1 MKLKTA
7 NKMREIRVD
16 KLTLNI
22 GVGKEQSKLE
32 KGIKLL
38 KAIAGMEPKKTATV
52 KRIPGWGLRPGLVI
66 GSKVT
71 IRGKKAEEL
80 LKRFIEAKEN
90 CLSKNM
96 FDANGNFAFGFAEYI
111 DIEGVKYDPEIGV
124 IGFNAAVTL
133 ERPGYRIK
141 KRFYKKSAVGKK
153 HLVTKNEAIDFIKKK
168 FNVRM
173 EEVE

>member
-1 MKLKTA
+1 MKQGTA
-7 NKMREIRVD
+7 NKMREIRVN

-22 GVGKEQSKLE
+22 GVGKDQSKLE

-38 KAIAGMEPKKTATV
+38 KAITGMEPKKTATI
-52 KRIPGWGLRPGLVI
+52 KRIPGWGLRPGLII

-90 CLSKNM
+90 CLSKSM
-96 FDANGNFAFGFAEYI
+96 FDNRGNFGFGFAEYI

-141 KRFYKKSAVGKK
+141 RRFYKKSVIGKK
-153 HLVTKNEAIDFIKKK
+153 HLVTKNEAIEFVKKK
-168 FNVRM
+168 FNAKM
-173 EEVE
+173 EEAE